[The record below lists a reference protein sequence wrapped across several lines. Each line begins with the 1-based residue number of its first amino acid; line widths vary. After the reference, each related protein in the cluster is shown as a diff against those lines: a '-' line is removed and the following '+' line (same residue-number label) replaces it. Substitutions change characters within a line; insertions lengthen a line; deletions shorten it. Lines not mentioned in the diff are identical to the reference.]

1 MMWSAPDTDNMLAT
15 SFADIGARL
24 YNNDK
29 IVKQISLVI
38 NIPWSRHSAL
48 APNRHNIFR
57 GIWFYDY
64 RMIS

>member
-48 APNRHNIFR
+48 ARNRHNIFR